1 MGLGSEKYGAYPTKS
16 SESPPS
22 TGNQYEHIHPHPKRH
37 CDNPPSESKRFK
49 CELYNYLK
57 TSPIKL
63 LKDYGKMWF
72 WFKRLYDFTNSGGKQ
87 PQLVLVHHLRFFGT
101 KRSLEHQD
109 GAKDK
114 GITQIR
120 LFIQE
125 ILRVLTNMLLKSSFN
140 SSHGLNILI
149 HIHEDPH

>member
-1 MGLGSEKYGAYPTKS
+1 MWVIRLSQDFSNKAFKKSAEK
-16 SESPPS
+16 
-22 TGNQYEHIHPHPKRH
+22 
-37 CDNPPSESKRFK
+37 CDSNSKVYK
-49 CELYNYLK
+49 AKEVNK
-57 TSPIKL
+57 
-63 LKDYGKMWF
+63 
-72 WFKRLYDFTNSGGKQ
+72 
-87 PQLVLVHHLRFFGT
+87 PQLVLVHHLRFYGT

-114 GITQIR
+114 GITQIH

>member
-1 MGLGSEKYGAYPTKS
+1 MVSQNLGNNK
-16 SESPPS
+16 
-22 TGNQYEHIHPHPKRH
+22 
-37 CDNPPSESKRFK
+37 
-49 CELYNYLK
+49 
-57 TSPIKL
+57 
-63 LKDYGKMWF
+63 
-72 WFKRLYDFTNSGGKQ
+72 

-114 GITQIR
+114 GITQIH